1 MRSRNALACAAAVLM
16 LTAAACGDDDDDDN
30 ASSATTLTCG
40 LSKRC
45 RCHDLASRGF
55 GAQGTGF
62 GSDSQGLVL
71 AAVGDDGV
79 LDSVLLQ
86 RMLCI
91 AGLEAA
97 MGLQGPS

>member
-1 MRSRNALACAAAVLM
+1 
-16 LTAAACGDDDDDDN
+16 
-30 ASSATTLTCG
+30 
-40 LSKRC
+40 
-45 RCHDLASRGF
+45 
-55 GAQGTGF
+55 
-62 GSDSQGLVL
+62 
-71 AAVGDDGV
+71 V